1 MKATATT
8 RPTVQKTAIYQK
20 KRPGASRWANK
31 WVQSPRWFL
40 GFGIAV
46 LVCLVV
52 FALNV
57 VFGRV
62 HPGNTWGLGYGIA
75 AAVLFV
81 GVFFYGIKRR
91 TMKVRALGR
100 AWTYLQ
106 FHVYGGTLFLLL
118 MLMHVGFQVPQ
129 GVLTWWLW
137 ALSLWVVGS
146 GLLGIVLQKWIPT
159 LLSGG
164 VRTEVNYDRIPE
176 LVEDVR
182 ERAAKIAESADFA
195 VEDFYRKQ
203 IAADFEAPRFR
214 PIYFLGIT
222 DAGSKSTLFDSFRK
236 MQTAEERAR
245 LTELEELHTAKMD
258 IDAHYTLQ
266 SALRGWLYLHV
277 PVSVVALGLLG
288 FHIFTV
294 LYW

>member
-1 MKATATT
+1 MSTA
-8 RPTVQKTAIYQK
+8 VQKKPIQKRAVYQK

-31 WVQSPRWFL
+31 WIQSPQWFL

-46 LVCLVV
+46 AVCLVV
-52 FALNV
+52 FALNI

-62 HPGNTWGLGYGIA
+62 HPGNTWGLSYGIA

-81 GVFFYGIKRR
+81 GVFFYGVKRR

-100 AWTYLQ
+100 AWYYLQ

-118 MLMHVGFQVPQ
+118 MLMHVGFKVPQ

-182 ERAAKIAESADFA
+182 ERAEKAAESADYA
-195 VEDFYRKQ
+195 VREFYRREL
-203 IAADFEAPRFR
+203 AVDFGMPRFR

-222 DAGSKSTLFDSFRK
+222 NVGSKSSLFDSLRM
-236 MQTAEERAR
+236 MQTAEERAK
-245 LTELEELHTAKMD
+245 LTELEQLHSAKLD

-266 SALRGWLYLHV
+266 KALRGWLYLHV